1 MLVSSSKYLGMLL
14 TFFALTLLFLTRRH
28 AADTSL
34 GQAEMG
40 SAYEPSDQ
48 TVIGGGM
55 TEPQETVVYD
65 KLSGNTPSDIE
76 ANWLATIGAKSL
88 LQEVREFRAST
99 QASYNDASKKSVR
112 RTLEDAELELE
123 KLGKESFNTKKIVQ
137 GVQKLKVALKA
148 AEEAIARGPDSK
160 AMTSKSGTGLK
171 ATAQVDE
178 GLQRAE
184 GDRTSKEKAERAEHN
199 AAITDSQSEEI
210 SQNMVGRYLRGTMR
224 VSGQAL

>member
-1 MLVSSSKYLGMLL
+1 
-14 TFFALTLLFLTRRH
+14 
-28 AADTSL
+28 
-34 GQAEMG
+34 MG
-40 SAYEPSDQ
+40 YAYEPSDQ

-65 KLSGNTPSDIE
+65 KLSGDTPSDIE
-76 ANWLATIGAKSL
+76 ANWLATIGAKNL
-88 LQEVREFRAST
+88 LQKVREFRAST

-123 KLGKESFNTKKIVQ
+123 KLGKESFNTKKIVE

-160 AMTSKSGTGLK
+160 TMTSKSGTGLK

-184 GDRTSKEKAERAEHN
+184 GDRTSRKKTASLDKLQRAERN
-199 AAITDSQSEEI
+199 AAIADSQSEEI

-224 VSGQAL
+224 VPDQVL